1 MAHELLA
8 KSDHQLGM
16 CLRML
21 YAEGIRGPLPVHSAK
36 NEKDGVSRDCAC
48 GRCTV

>member
-21 YAEGIRGPLPVHSAK
+21 YAEGIHGPLPVHSAK
-36 NEKDGVSRDCAC
+36 TRRERWSFS
-48 GRCTV
+48 

>member
-21 YAEGIRGPLPVHSAK
+21 YAEEI
-36 NEKDGVSRDCAC
+36 
-48 GRCTV
+48 GRAAVRFLFTARKTRRERWSFS